1 MDLLNNLGLGF
12 AVALQP
18 VNLAYCFAGVF
29 IGTLVGVL
37 PGIGPVAAMSLLLPV
52 TFTAPPEAGII
63 MLAGIYYGSMYG
75 GSTTSIL
82 VNIPGEAA
90 SVVTTLDGH
99 QMARQGRAG
108 PALGI
113 AAIGSFI
120 AGTFAIVGLMLVAP
134 ALARFAVRFGPAE
147 YFSLMVLG
155 LSVLTYLSHGSLLKA
170 LIMACLGLVLGLV
183 GLDSIS
189 AVPRLTFD
197 RMELIDGVGLVPIVM
212 GLFGIAEI
220 LIEPGAE
227 GVARDL
233 HRAHQGPPARRART
247 GRRAQAPLAR
257 GSILGFFLGILPG
270 GGAVISSFVSYALEK
285 RLSKTPEKF
294 GKGAIDG
301 VAGPEAANNA
311 AASSGFIPLLTLG
324 IPPNVVVALLLGAF
338 IVHNVQPGPLLMT
351 QNPGL
356 FWGIV
361 ASMYI
366 GNVMLLILNLPLI
379 GLWVQVLKVPYRIL
393 FPLILLF
400 CLIGV
405 YSISGSIFDI
415 YVMIAFGVLGYL
427 MRKLGYEPAP
437 LVLAFVLGPM
447 MENNLRR
454 ALITYDGSFWVFVER
469 PISLACL
476 LLALAAAR
484 LRRPAGIA
492 QAAGAHRG
500 GDQLR
505 SERGPR
511 HVPPLPYRASSHT
524 RMALERPQPVRAA
537 SIWAIR
543 RETGTPSSSA
553 AALSASQNGA
563 SREME
568 VRWPPMVKERLAGL
582 PEIRAGVPCPSGV
595 RGGGGSTASPIAGSS
610 VGSRAAPRRFNRDPR
625 APARRDGR
633 RRGGGSPATAPRR
646 SWPARPWRRRSAPAS
661 HRPGARAPRAASACG
676 SG

>member
-1 MDLLNNLGLGF
+1 VDLLNNLGLGF

-18 VNLAYCFAGVF
+18 INLAYCFAGVF
-29 IGTLVGVL
+29 IGTLIGVL

-52 TFTAPPEAGII
+52 TFTTTPEAGII

-75 GSTTSIL
+75 GSTTAIL

-108 PALGI
+108 PALGM

-120 AGTFAIVGLMLVAP
+120 AGTVAILGLMLVAP
-134 ALARFAVRFGPAE
+134 ALARFAVRFGPPE

-155 LSVLTYLSHGSLLKA
+155 LCILTYLSHGSLLKA
-170 LIMACLGLVLGLV
+170 LTMACVGLVLGLV

-189 AVPRLTFD
+189 AVPRLTLD

-220 LIEPGAE
+220 LINLEQRLSRAFFAE
-227 GVARDL
+227 RIKDL
-233 HRAHQGPPARRART
+233 LPSRQDWSESAG
-247 GRRAQAPLAR
+247 PLAR
-257 GSILGFFLGILPG
+257 GSLLGFALGILPG
-270 GGAVISSFVSYALEK
+270 GGAVISSFLSYALEK

-294 GKGAIDG
+294 GKGAIAG

-366 GNVMLLILNLPLI
+366 GNLMLLILNLPLI

-405 YSISGSIFDI
+405 YSIASNVFDI

-447 MENNLRR
+447 MENNLRK
-454 ALITYDGSFWVFVER
+454 ALIVSDGSFWTFLER
-469 PISLACL
+469 PISLVCL
-476 LLALAAAR
+476 VLALALLASATLPA
-484 LRRPAGIA
+484 LRA
-492 QAAGAHRG
+492 
-500 GDQLR
+500 
-505 SERGPR
+505 
-511 HVPPLPYRASSHT
+511 
-524 RMALERPQPVRAA
+524 
-537 SIWAIR
+537 R
-543 RETGTPSSSA
+543 RE
-553 AALSASQNGA
+553 
-563 SREME
+563 R
-568 VRWPPMVKERLAGL
+568 
-582 PEIRAGVPCPSGV
+582 
-595 RGGGGSTASPIAGSS
+595 IA
-610 VGSRAAPRRFNRDPR
+610 VETN
-625 APARRDGR
+625 
-633 RRGGGSPATAPRR
+633 
-646 SWPARPWRRRSAPAS
+646 
-661 HRPGARAPRAASACG
+661 
-676 SG
+676 